1 MIRLITFSLGGEGY
15 LTFMGNEFGHPEW
28 IDFPREGNGWSY
40 QHCRRR
46 WDLAGDTSL
55 RYHFLNKFEKKMIGL
70 DKDYNVLEPSYQYIR
85 MKHNSDKIIVYEKG
99 NLLFVFNFH
108 HSNSYENYDVYLKKA
123 TKIKVVLSTD
133 DFDFGGH
140 GRVHHLEYDTTKV
153 DDFCSKVKLYLPNR
167 TAIVFEVIV

>member
-1 MIRLITFSLGGEGY
+1 MI
-15 LTFMGNEFGHPEW
+15 
-28 IDFPREGNGWSY
+28 
-40 QHCRRR
+40 
-46 WDLAGDTSL
+46 A
-55 RYHFLNKFEKKMIGL
+55 L

-123 TKIKVVLSTD
+123 SKIKVILSTD

-167 TAIVFEVIV
+167 TAIVFAVIV